1 MCRPSGFDASRP
13 VVRAARAAAAAVYSK
28 DNACGGRPSWTFR
41 RRTDENRS
49 KASIFAQRTNALNAT
64 KRRLRAT
71 PHGLLRSR
79 VATPRREN
87 DRASTVGHQN
97 TQGPLPIYPPLLGG
111 STTAIVRRCAH
122 GLPRALQGLPPSHAR
137 RPLRAVS
144 TATPPRGATGSDIV
158 HKTSI

>member
-1 MCRPSGFDASRP
+1 MQAGISARGMQAPFRDLTRLKIDQVCRLCSTAAQMRLHNSRPSPPKLGEP
-13 VVRAARAAAAAVYSK
+13 ARTAPDTAPTA
-28 DNACGGRPSWTFR
+28 
-41 RRTDENRS
+41 
-49 KASIFAQRTNALNAT
+49 
-64 KRRLRAT
+64 
-71 PHGLLRSR
+71 
-79 VATPRREN
+79 RREN

>member
-1 MCRPSGFDASRP
+1 MQQCSRNSARGQAFTHDLARLEIDQICPPLLSSRTKALAQCACSRP
-13 VVRAARAAAAAVYSK
+13 KA
-28 DNACGGRPSWTFR
+28 GPT
-41 RRTDENRS
+41 RTDCS
-49 KASIFAQRTNALNAT
+49 TPTAT
-64 KRRLRAT
+64 A
-71 PHGLLRSR
+71 
-79 VATPRREN
+79 RREN